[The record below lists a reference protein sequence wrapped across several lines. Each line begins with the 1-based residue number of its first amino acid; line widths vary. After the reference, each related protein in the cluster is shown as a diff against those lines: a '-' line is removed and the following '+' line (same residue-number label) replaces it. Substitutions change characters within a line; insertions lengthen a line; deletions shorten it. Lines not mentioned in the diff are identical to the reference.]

1 MGGTKDLDKEW
12 LVGRGS
18 GRGETPNSGG
28 GVDGNGDEVRSYS
41 PKDIFS
47 NDSNPDNF
55 QYGTGMVMILR
66 ITTAN

>member
-28 GVDGNGDEVRSYS
+28 GVDGNGDEVGSYS
-41 PKDIFS
+41 PKDIF
-47 NDSNPDNF
+47 F
-55 QYGTGMVMILR
+55 QRVQSRRLSIRNGDGDDT
-66 ITTAN
+66 